1 MDAYFGSIFQ
11 LELLGLLCPCIQK
24 EEHRNAVQAVK
35 FLRGRVIQWNRSASS
50 GGGFSLGKLFRS
62 PSKVGN
68 EHKSGG
74 TAKIKIRDNEDG
86 IPSLIVDSTTVLNE
100 PTVVNGSETLDET
113 IPAAPSIQLS
123 IKLGRI
129 DKVILGDDGE
139 LVLLAKPVPS
149 NPKPKEL
156 LRFLLLDDSSQLPAK
171 DEIRNIFHH
180 HLAVL
185 VEWERQRRYEL
196 DDLYDEEDDDENQPN
211 FLQARAN
218 KAAHFAKR
226 EVEMQQ
232 TKRDR
237 EQRKAKFSSAGMK
250 YTALAMAN
258 QHQSIT

>member
-1 MDAYFGSIFQ
+1 MDAYFGPLFQ
-11 LELLGLLCPCIQK
+11 LELYGLVCPCIQK
-24 EEHRNAVQAVK
+24 EEHRNAIQAVK
-35 FLRGRVIQWNRSASS
+35 FLRGRRIQWNRSS
-50 GGGFSLGKLFRS
+50 GNNGGFSLGKLFRS
-62 PSKVGN
+62 SSNIGENKNGC
-68 EHKSGG
+68 
-74 TAKIKIRDNEDG
+74 AKIKIRDNEDG
-86 IPSLIVDSTTVLNE
+86 HPSLIVDSTAVLEE
-100 PTVVNGSETLDET
+100 PTIVNGSETVDET

-129 DKVILGDDGE
+129 DKVVLENSNE
-139 LVLLAKPVPS
+139 LVLLAKPVPT

-156 LRFLLLDDSSQLPAK
+156 LRFLVLDGDSNLPAK
-171 DEIRNIFHH
+171 DEIRNLCQH

-196 DDLYDEEDDDENQPN
+196 DDLYDEEDDEGNQPN

-232 TKRDR
+232 TRRER
-237 EQRKAKFSSAGMK
+237 EQRKAKFSSVGLK

-258 QHQSIT
+258 QQS